1 MTQTTDFTPLSN
13 IIRIDWSE
21 GRIRDCSIYVC
32 GTNSKIETARRVTRL
47 VTFAPLWEIIAGA
60 RRRLISIKLLR
71 LHRRAPLCPERGRK
85 QKGHLSFL
93 NFISPFRRNLRL

>member
-13 IIRIDWSE
+13 IIRIDWRE
-21 GRIRDCSIYVC
+21 GRIHDCSIYVC
-32 GTNSKIETARRVTRL
+32 GINSKIETARRVKRL

-71 LHRRAPLCPERGRK
+71 AAPAGAPLTGARPQTERP
-85 QKGHLSFL
+85 LVLF
-93 NFISPFRRNLRL
+93 